1 MLLEQKKYRRNI
13 RYIKAIVGVYLF
25 VFSWA
30 ETYGKTKTI
39 FDDFYEGNWR
49 IETTVAAG
57 LSYEDYSDRKGD
69 YYIAESIEYEW
80 PIYKPIS
87 MGLKYY
93 PAFVY
98 FQSEHEKGQ
107 RDTVYAQAFGF
118 VFRFYSKKT
127 FKNFF
132 QEIGSSLMWNES
144 LYNYNA
150 SHINLLSEIGIGY
163 KLDSR
168 LHLTLKIQHISNA
181 NIKNPNYGI
190 NGLALSIGY
199 TF

>member
-1 MLLEQKKYRRNI
+1 M
-13 RYIKAIVGVYLF
+13 F
-25 VFSWA
+25 FSCT

-57 LSYEDYSDRKGD
+57 LSYEDHSDRKGD
-69 YYIAESIEYEW
+69 YYIADSIEYEW
-80 PIYKPIS
+80 PVYKPMS
-87 MGLKYY
+87 MGIRYY
-93 PAFVY
+93 PKFVY

-107 RDTVYAQAFGF
+107 RDTVYAQACGF
-118 VFRFYSKKT
+118 VFRIYPE
-127 FKNFF
+127 KNFKSLF
-132 QEIGSSLMWNES
+132 SEIGSSIMWNES

-150 SHINLLSEIGIGY
+150 SHINILTEIGIGY
-163 KLDSR
+163 KFDSNF
-168 LHLTLKIQHISNA
+168 HVSLKIQHISNA
-181 NIKNPNYGI
+181 NLKSPNYGI